1 MEDGGKLG
9 KNHPDAK
16 SKRRR
21 SGKTSRGNEK
31 FSTGHGD
38 EFRAEVAG
46 KDLAAG
52 GERERTEGD
61 WRGRSG
67 TG

>member
-1 MEDGGKLG
+1 MEDGGRLG

-21 SGKTSRGNEK
+21 SGKTSRGIEK
-31 FSTGHGD
+31 LSTGHGN
-38 EFRAEVAG
+38 EFRAEVVG
-46 KDLAAG
+46 MDLAAG
-52 GERERTEGD
+52 GEWERTEGE
-61 WRGRSG
+61 WRGRSR